1 MYICVRM
8 EKILHVYPQLN
19 CGGTEMVIYNLIK
32 YSNNAEFHYDI
43 LVQKK
48 GEMDLAFEGLGC
60 RIIVVS
66 KECRKSYE
74 FQLRDFFVEYHYDVV
89 HTHMHEEIP
98 IVLKVAKET
107 GIRHRIVH
115 SHNARIDIPRFL
127 WPFRFFKHY
136 KYERNATHLLGCS
149 ELALKWFFPTRWR
162 KGMIVYNGI
171 DLDAF
176 QFNQQVR
183 EEYRKRLGVKDNTIL
198 AVTVG
203 RCTEQKNQHFIIDRA
218 KELIEEDILFL
229 IIGEGPLFSA
239 LQERVEKE
247 NVTNVRLLG
256 KQFDI
261 PNWLSAADIFVF
273 PSIYEGLGIVAI
285 EAQTAGL
292 KVYSTPQIPK
302 EVDMGLGL
310 LNRIPLSDTQS
321 WNKMMLMSDASACTR
336 EEKSSLA
343 YSSLYNIREVVKSVE
358 KIYSEK
364 C

>member
-1 MYICVRM
+1 MGHNVI
-8 EKILHVYPQLN
+8 HVYPQLN

-32 YSNNAEFHYDI
+32 YSDRT
-43 LVQKK
+43 Q
-48 GEMDLAFEGLGC
+48 
-60 RIIVVS
+60 
-66 KECRKSYE
+66 
-74 FQLRDFFVEYHYDVV
+74 YHYDVLV
-89 HTHMHEEIP
+89 QRHGEMDAAFEKLGCHIVVVPYGNKGQYYTQLKESLANSQYDVIHTHMHEEIP
-98 IVLKVAKET
+98 IVLKAAEELGVH
-107 GIRHRIVH
+107 HRIVH
-115 SHNARIDIPRFL
+115 SHNARIDIPKLL
-127 WPFRFFKHY
+127 WPLRIFKHY
-136 KYERNATHLLGCS
+136 KYEKHATHLFGCS
-149 ELALKWFFPTRWR
+149 ELALRWLFPTRWR
-162 KGMIVYNGI
+162 KGTVVYNGI

-247 NVTNVRLLG
+247 NVTNVILLG

-292 KVYSTPQIPK
+292 NVYSTPQIPK

-310 LNRIPLSDTQS
+310 FNRIPLSDTQS
-321 WNKMMLMSDASACTR
+321 WNKMMLKKDEAASTR
-336 EEKSSLA
+336 KEKSSLA
-343 YSSLYNIREVVKSVE
+343 YSSFYNIREVVKSVE
-358 KIYSEK
+358 KIYSET